1 MDKIKNE
8 LMVKIIQDYRGS
20 LRDHRDEFVD
30 KIVEQVEGGEITKE
44 DLLEAEQDLVKWEKD
59 IWDSGKLKGNYN
71 DAFIYNFVALAMNDI
86 LDRLGGDDS

>member
-8 LMVKIIQDYRGS
+8 LMVKIIQDYRWS
-20 LRDHRDEFVD
+20 LADHRDEFVD

-59 IWDSGKLKGNYN
+59 IWEFGKLKGNYN
-71 DAFIYNFVALAMNDI
+71 DAFIYNYVALAMNDI